1 MGGKVILDDNPIT
14 RYCYRNVVL
23 RMDVNGN
30 VKPDK
35 QKEKK
40 KIDGV
45 TAGLQALAMYQEY
58 ANTYVGKIF

>member
-1 MGGKVILDDNPIT
+1 
-14 RYCYRNVVL
+14 
-23 RMDVNGN
+23 MDVNGN